1 MKVDIRLTAYVNDK
15 ELPRPF
21 EDPTYLEEV
30 LRENIEEVFAGAAI
44 SNIEIEWLVVDK
56 QES

>member
-15 ELPRPF
+15 ELPIPF
-21 EDPTYLEEV
+21 EDPAYLEEV